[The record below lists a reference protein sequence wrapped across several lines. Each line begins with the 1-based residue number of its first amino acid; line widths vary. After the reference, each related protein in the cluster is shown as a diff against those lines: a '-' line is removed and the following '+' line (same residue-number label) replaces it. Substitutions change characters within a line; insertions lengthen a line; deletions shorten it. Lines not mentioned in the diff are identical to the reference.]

1 MCAVGRQAG
10 EMADRGQIYTQG
22 EAKAATGPERES
34 QIAKLA
40 ARQLRLITARQLVEL
55 GWSRTGIQ
63 RRFDAGRLHR
73 LHQGVY
79 ATHPPPYSREQKWL
93 AAVLACGPGAYLCG
107 PSCAQHWAIAE
118 IPSRTAHVCSPTRAG
133 RSRRAITVH
142 RRRVDPRDVR
152 IKDSIPCVS
161 VDLVLIELAPDHTD
175 AELEQ
180 VLVAA
185 ESLGLLKR
193 GRLAELI
200 AERHRQP
207 GIGKLER
214 LLRLEPALTRSGLE
228 RLILPICRLAGV
240 DRPRVNLPIA
250 VPGRPKPLI
259 VDSAWPELR
268 MVVEA
273 DSQRFHGDWQRAEID
288 RERDQL
294 LALAGWQSH
303 RFVRRRL
310 VEDRAGSAER
320 LRLLTAARRA
330 EHGDRC
336 G

>member
-1 MCAVGRQAG
+1 MAG
-10 EMADRGQIYTQG
+10 RGQIYTQG

-40 ARQLRLITARQLVEL
+40 ARQLRLITARQLVGY

-79 ATHPPPYSREQKWL
+79 AIHPPPYSREQKWL
-93 AAVLACGPGAYLCG
+93 AAVLACGPDAYLCG
-107 PSCAQHWAIAE
+107 PSCAQHWAVAE
-118 IPSRTAHVCSPTRAG
+118 IPSRTVHVCSPTRSG
-133 RSRRAITVH
+133 RSRQGITVR

-161 VDLVLIELAPDHTD
+161 VDLVLIDLAPDHTD

-180 VLVAA
+180 ILVAA

-207 GIGKLER
+207 GIAKLAR
-214 LLRLEPALTRSGLE
+214 LLLLEPALTRSGLE
-228 RLILPICRLAGV
+228 RLVLPICRLAGV
-240 DRPRVNLPIA
+240 DRPRINLPIA

-259 VDSAWPELR
+259 VDCAWPDLR

-273 DSQRFHGDWQRAEID
+273 DSQRFHGDWRQAEID

-320 LRLLTAARRA
+320 LRLLIAARRA
-330 EHGDRC
+330 EHRG
-336 G
+336 